1 MNFNAIIPVLELKI
15 TKEEQCSFKYQSL
28 AIHYLSQTS
37 SLPAFPHIVRAPPWS
52 SHSPYLTPGQKHTDP
67 CCSLPVD
74 MSIFLS
80 RLFLLIGKASCSPLI
95 PVSITVSGTL
105 RELGKYLSNQLVCLN
120 RCQLKDT
127 QGKGVSSIELADLF
141 SKEPGSKYLRLRES
155 RGFSC
160 SFSTNQCTRRPP
172 QVTRK

>member
-1 MNFNAIIPVLELKI
+1 MNFNATIPVLELKI
-15 TKEEQCSFKYQSL
+15 TKEEQCIFQYQNL

-74 MSIFLS
+74 MSTFLS
-80 RLFLLIGKASCSPLI
+80 RLFLLIGKALCSPLI

-105 RELGKYLSNQLVCLN
+105 RELVSISRTSQHVSTGLSSKTPKEKESLAQSWQTCSLKNQTVN
-120 RCQLKDT
+120 ISDFESHV
-127 QGKGVSSIELADLF
+127 VSLAASQPTSVL
-141 SKEPGSKYLRLRES
+141 GGRHR
-155 RGFSC
+155 
-160 SFSTNQCTRRPP
+160 
-172 QVTRK
+172 